1 MPAGAWFWIIYVL
14 CVIFGFLWNNPWRP
28 ATAWGPFSSV
38 LAIFVL
44 LFLLGWHEFG
54 SFLH

>member
-1 MPAGAWFWIIYVL
+1 MPAGAWFWIVFVL
-14 CVIFGFLWNNPWRP
+14 CVIFGFMWNNPWRQ
-28 ATAWGPFSSV
+28 ATPHGPFFGQ

-54 SFLH
+54 SFLR